1 MKPAIITFA
10 ATGAELAQSV
20 AALTGGVVHHCGFHG
35 ENAKALL
42 PRLFAEKTPIIGI
55 CAAGILIRL
64 LAASLSDK
72 AEEPPVLAL
81 SQDGKSVVPLL
92 GGHHGANRL
101 ARQLAEALGGH
112 AALTTASD
120 GKFAFGLDEPP
131 AGWVLSSSADAK
143 PAMMAL
149 LAGAEIALE
158 GHAPWLAEA
167 GYPISPMGAIR
178 VLVTEQ
184 VLEVDRG
191 LVYHPRTLVAGVGCE
206 RGVGA
211 AEVLELIDLGLR
223 SQNLSPQSLAAIAT
237 IDLKADETALLE
249 AAAHYGVP
257 LRLFTAAELNQ
268 ERDRLASPSAVV
280 EAEVGT
286 PSVAEA
292 AALKAGN
299 LLVGKRKSARVTCAI
314 GHAPRPLDPLR
325 LGRPPGQL
333 HIVGI
338 GPGGPTSRTAAAV
351 RALDASSDWVGYGL
365 YLDLVADLRSGQV
378 EHRFD
383 LGDEEPRVRHALEL
397 AAKGGA
403 VALICSGDAQIYAMA
418 ALVYELLEATGERAL
433 SDAARRV
440 AVASHPGISAFQ
452 AASAAAGAL
461 IGHDFCAISLSD
473 LLTPRLDIVRRL
485 EGAARADFVT
495 ALYNPR
501 SQRRTDLLD
510 AAKAMFLAHRPGDTP
525 VIIGKSLGRPEERVK
540 LTTLAAFDPAE
551 VDMLSIVL
559 FGASTSKAFTRG
571 DGTTVAY
578 TPRGYERKA
587 RAEAAEVV
595 ADGE

>member
-1 MKPAIITFA
+1 MKPAIITFT
-10 ATGAELAQSV
+10 ATGAELAQAI
-20 AALTGGVVHHCGFHG
+20 AALTDGVVHHCGFDG
-35 ENAKALL
+35 DNAKALL

-64 LAASLSDK
+64 LASSLSDK
-72 AEEPPVLAL
+72 ADEPPVLAV
-81 SQDGKSVVPLL
+81 SQDGKSIVPLL
-92 GGHHGANRL
+92 GGHHGANKL

-120 GKFAFGLDEPP
+120 QKFARSLDEPP
-131 AGWVLSSSADAK
+131 AGWVLSSAADAK
-143 PAMMAL
+143 PAMLAL
-149 LAGAEIALE
+149 LVGAKIALE

-167 GYPISPMGAIR
+167 GYPLSSMGAIK

-184 VLEVDRG
+184 MLKVDRG

-206 RGVGA
+206 RGVDA
-211 AEVLELIDLGLR
+211 AAVIELIDFGLR
-223 SQNLSPQSLAAIAT
+223 RENLSPQSLAAIAT
-237 IDLKADETALLE
+237 VDLKADETALHQ

-257 LRLFTAAELNQ
+257 LRLFTVAELNQ
-268 ERDRLASPSAVV
+268 ERYRLLNPSAIV

-299 LLVGKRKSARVTCAI
+299 LIVGKLKSERVTCAI
-314 GHAPRPLDPLR
+314 GHALRPIDPAG
-325 LGRPPGQL
+325 LGRSPGQV
-333 HIVGI
+333 HIVGV
-338 GPGGPTSRTAAAV
+338 GPGEPSSRTASAV

-365 YLDLVADLRSGQV
+365 YLDLIADLHSGQE

-383 LGDEEPRVRHALEL
+383 LGDEEQRVRHALEV
-397 AAKGGA
+397 AGQGKT
-403 VALICSGDAQIYAMA
+403 VALVCSGDAQIYAMA
-418 ALVYELLEATGERAL
+418 ALVYELLDAKGERAP

-473 LLTPRLDIVRRL
+473 LLTPQPDIVRRL
-485 EGAARADFVT
+485 EGAAKADFVT

-501 SQRRTDLLD
+501 SQRRTDLIE
-510 AAKAMFLAHRPGDTP
+510 AARTMFLAHRPGDTP
-525 VIIGKSLGRPEERVK
+525 VIVGKSLGRPEEQVTV
-540 LTTLAAFDPAE
+540 TTLSAFDPAE
-551 VDMLSIVL
+551 VDMLTIVL
-559 FGASTSKAFTRG
+559 IGASTSKAFTRG
-571 DGTTVAY
+571 DGKTVAY
-578 TPRGYERKA
+578 TPRGYEKKA
-587 RAEAAEVV
+587 ALEAVEPQSP
-595 ADGE
+595 